1 MSLDW
6 KAARTAGCRIER
18 LVRLVGD
25 RAGGQDPHNRAP
37 MPWERNN
44 DQNEMLKHTKMLMLA
59 LPYFK
64 SYVDASE
71 LRITGSNQGQR

>member
-1 MSLDW
+1 
-6 KAARTAGCRIER
+6 
-18 LVRLVGD
+18 
-25 RAGGQDPHNRAP
+25 

-71 LRITGSNQGQR
+71 LRITGSNQGTR